1 MSGKLIIEGNAVY
14 ELDEECMLR
23 KRLDQTDE
31 EEKRE
36 AEGWV
41 VGKYPKEDT
50 KSKLTERRDTKCDS
64 KEVYVIKER
73 GGEEVPSCKSNTY
86 DEKAEMFQ
94 KIKRISIRNRCCIR
108 IHYHNRC

>member
-36 AEGWV
+36 ADKE
-41 VGKYPKEDT
+41 KLAELREKESIINSAIENLMDAYEEMKTTITPKFT
-50 KSKLTERRDTKCDS
+50 KNLSES
-64 KEVYVIKER
+64 I
-73 GGEEVPSCKSNTY
+73 
-86 DEKAEMFQ
+86 Q
-94 KIKRISIRNRCCIR
+94 KISSNKRKRG
-108 IHYHNRC
+108 

>member
-1 MSGKLIIEGNAVY
+1 MENKKVDKKEDNGKERKAAETERKEKLIIEGNAVY

-50 KSKLTERRDTKCDS
+50 KK
-64 KEVYVIKER
+64 
-73 GGEEVPSCKSNTY
+73 
-86 DEKAEMFQ
+86 
-94 KIKRISIRNRCCIR
+94 
-108 IHYHNRC
+108 

>member
-31 EEKRE
+31 EEKQK
-36 AEGWV
+36 AGWSV
-41 VGKYPKEDT
+41 NIRRKIQ